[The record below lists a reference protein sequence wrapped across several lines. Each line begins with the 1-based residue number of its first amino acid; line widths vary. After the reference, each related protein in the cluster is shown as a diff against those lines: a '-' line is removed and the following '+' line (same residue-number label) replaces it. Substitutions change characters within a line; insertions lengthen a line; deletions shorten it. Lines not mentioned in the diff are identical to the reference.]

1 MTTYKSFAD
10 ALSAPRATEPRTT
23 TAPIAA
29 NDNRP
34 RKAPQPRYRG
44 TLPALRWLY
53 DNHPELAEPM
63 ASAVRALSNTTWDAD
78 AIDNDQEIRP
88 TVGELVKAA
97 TDPETGEWLKPSI
110 ETDKDGNTSVRL
122 GALKFVRGELVE
134 YGETKKGRKLRPR
147 DRIVSREDAPSDAR
161 NPYLY
166 VFSTRAATPSPL
178 HAESIH
184 RELSGV
190 PALAPMY
197 APHPGKEKARDELV
211 ALGVDGSV
219 SFDKLPFAAT
229 KCMSTIAPGAE
240 FLGGV
245 VGSSVTASSG
255 AVNMGDLPDAPKG
268 EARLIVEAVAS
279 GASLKDIGERM
290 GFSGARVDRAA
301 KDALVNAARALVA
314 ANDNGPRK
322 KKAA

>member
-10 ALSAPRATEPRTT
+10 ALSAPRTT
-23 TAPIAA
+23 TAPAAA
-29 NDNRP
+29 NDNKP

-44 TLPALRWLY
+44 TLPALRWLH

-63 ASAVRALSNTTWDAD
+63 ARAVRALSTTTWEAD
-78 AIDNDQEIRP
+78 ATDNDQEIRP

-122 GALKFVRGELVE
+122 GALKFARGELVE
-134 YGETKKGRKLRPR
+134 YGETKKGRRLRTR
-147 DRIVSREDAPSDAR
+147 DRIVSREAAPAKSRDP
-161 NPYLY
+161 NLY
-166 VFSTRAATPSPL
+166 VFRTNATTPSPL
-178 HAESIH
+178 HAESLH

-197 APHPGKEKARDELV
+197 APQPGKEEARDELV
-211 ALGVDGSV
+211 ALGVDGAV
-219 SFDKLPFAAT
+219 SFDDLPFPAI
-229 KCMSTIAPGAE
+229 KVMSAIAPGAD

-245 VGSSVTASSG
+245 VGSSGTASSG
-255 AVNMGDLPDAPKG
+255 AVNMGDLPEAPKG

-279 GASLKDIGERM
+279 GATLKDIGERM
-290 GFSGARVDRAA
+290 GFNGARVDRAA

-314 ANDNGPRK
+314 ANDNSPRK

>member
-10 ALSAPRATEPRTT
+10 ALSAPRAT
-23 TAPIAA
+23 TAHTVAA
-29 NDNRP
+29 NDNKP
-34 RKAPQPRYRG
+34 RKPPQPRYRG
-44 TLPALRWLY
+44 TLPALRWLH

-63 ASAVRALSNTTWDAD
+63 ASAVRALSRTTWEAD

-110 ETDKDGNTSVRL
+110 EADKDGNTSVRL

-134 YGETKKGRKLRPR
+134 YGETRKGRKLRPR
-147 DRIVSREDAPSDAR
+147 DRVVPREDAPSDAR

-166 VFSTRAATPSPL
+166 VFGTKATTPSPL
-178 HAESIH
+178 HAESLH

-197 APHPGKEKARDELV
+197 APQPGKEEARDELV

-219 SFDKLPFAAT
+219 PFDKLPFAAT
-229 KCMSTIAPGAE
+229 KCMSTIAQGAE
-240 FLGGV
+240 FFGGV
-245 VGSSVTASSG
+245 VGSSGTASNG

-279 GASLKDIGERM
+279 GATLKDIGERM
-290 GFSGARVDRAA
+290 GFRGGHAIRSAGDAIASAARVLA
-301 KDALVNAARALVA
+301 A
-314 ANDNGPRK
+314 ANDNARK
-322 KKAA
+322 KIAA